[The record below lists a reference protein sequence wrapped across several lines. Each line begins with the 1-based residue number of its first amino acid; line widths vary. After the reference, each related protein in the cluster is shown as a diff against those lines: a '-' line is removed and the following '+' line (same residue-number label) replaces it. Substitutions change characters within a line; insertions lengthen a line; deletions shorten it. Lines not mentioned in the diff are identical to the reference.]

1 MSPEDCD
8 LVFSFVS
15 APGREKDIARDD
27 ILRHFDTDD
36 GRGLGLHLLREAIND
51 KAPVDLEAAI
61 IVCNLF
67 GFGVEHLALLVG
79 LVYEDWHK
87 QHENVVSM
95 LGKLK
100 DPDATAAMHHAATWV
115 PDYLDWDEN
124 RALAV
129 KAIWGL
135 GGTPGTEAEQALLG
149 LREDGDEIVRE
160 EAEAQ
165 LRRRNA

>member
-8 LVFSFVS
+8 LVFSFGG
-15 APGREKDIARDD
+15 APGRGEGVARDD

-36 GRGLGLHLLREAIND
+36 GRGLGLHLLREATSD
-51 KAPVDLEAAI
+51 RAPVDLEAAI

-67 GFGVEHLALLVG
+67 GFGAEHLALLVD
-79 LVYEDWHK
+79 LVYEVWHQ

-100 DPDATAAMHHAATWV
+100 NPDATAAMYHAATWV

-135 GGTPGTEAEQALLG
+135 GGTPGIEAERALLR

>member
-1 MSPEDCD
+1 MRPEDRD
-8 LVFSFVS
+8 LVLSVVS
-15 APGREKDIARDD
+15 APGREKEVTRDD
-27 ILRHFDTDD
+27 ILRHFDTAD
-36 GRGLGLHLLREAIND
+36 GRGLGLHLLCEAVNE
-51 KAPVDLEAAI
+51 KASVDLEAAI

-67 GFGVEHLALLVG
+67 GFGAEHLALLVD
-79 LVYEDWHK
+79 LVPADWHQ

-100 DPDATAAMHHAATWV
+100 DPGATAALRCAATWV

-135 GGTPGTEAEQALLG
+135 GGTPGAEAERALLG
-149 LREDGDEIVRE
+149 LREDEDEIIRE
-160 EAEAQ
+160 EAVAQ